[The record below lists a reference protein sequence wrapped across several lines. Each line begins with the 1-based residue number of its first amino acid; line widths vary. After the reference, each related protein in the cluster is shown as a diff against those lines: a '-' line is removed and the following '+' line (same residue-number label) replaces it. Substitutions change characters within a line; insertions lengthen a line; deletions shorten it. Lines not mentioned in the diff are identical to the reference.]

1 MQFKKKRKMDNTEE
15 KEREERKKL
24 YLKNGEGKELA
35 QKDVISYYGETIRR
49 FTSSINGDMD
59 LSNIPIRLKLVV
71 DKKSEGYK
79 TLDLGIISEI
89 EKLKWSINKTKKHRK
104 SNKELIQSYAF
115 PSENLVYLLEYLKLS
130 PQKLHLN

>member
-1 MQFKKKRKMDNTEE
+1 MNNTEE